1 MREPIK
7 IMRFDDMGERQNKNI
22 LKRIPWGYKIVA
34 GVALLAVILIVVL
47 INVLKPKSE
56 FIQYSMSEEASA
68 NTLIWLNHITDNELD
83 FATVLE
89 CMGDMS
95 VTVERIPGKKGAYTQ
110 TLVEDTYDTCLAQ
123 ASDGFKK
130 AYIKAIENRILEQNP
145 DAELE
150 EDTVDSLMSDVYG
163 VSVDEYLSSV
173 ECEII
178 PDIDAVKERYN
189 MEVTNEE

>member
-34 GVALLAVILIVVL
+34 GVVLLAVILIVVL

-110 TLVEDTYDTCLAQ
+110 ILVEDTYDACLAQ
-123 ASDGFKK
+123 ATEGFKK

-150 EDTVDSLMSDVYG
+150 EDTVDNLMSDVYG